1 MASQDTVSRKLVV
14 LGIPYSMDTEGLREY
29 MEKFGA
35 LDDVIV
41 LKDRSTG
48 RSRGFGYVTFSL
60 LADAQSVAQ
69 MKHTLGG
76 RQLEV
81 KTATPKEEMSKGP
94 KVSSTRIFVARV
106 PTTVTEDRF
115 KRYFGAFGNVTDCYM
130 PKGHGSNPHRNIGF
144 VTFDDAASVDKVL
157 EEPRELDGATL
168 AIDRATPKDEGP
180 RGGGGGYRGAPARP
194 FRAYPPGAMAL
205 PMSPFDFMP
214 PMAAFASAY
223 PAYPPAMLYGAPRD
237 PTYGAPPPP
246 AAPQGHGGAGGQGYG
261 GGGGGRAVHPTKIF
275 VGKLPHDATVG
286 DIREYFG
293 RFGPVEDVYLPKDSA
308 KGGHRGFCFVTFL
321 EEEVA
326 AFVAKRQHEICG
338 RTVAVERATP
348 QEGAPPPAPSSAAY
362 LSAAYAPAPSDPS
375 LGASSGP
382 RSPGGAA
389 AAAAAAQG
397 YYMAAAQQAYGQAP
411 APAAEYGQAAYNSA
425 AYGDLAGPPGTL
437 PADRGASRGDLR
449 YRPY

>member
-1 MASQDTVSRKLVV
+1 MASSEAVSRKLVV

-94 KVSSTRIFVARV
+94 KQSSTRIFVARV

-115 KRYFGAFGNVTDCYM
+115 KRYFGTFGTVTDCYM

-144 VTFDDAASVDKVL
+144 VTFEDSASVDKVL
-157 EEPRELDGATL
+157 EEPREMEGATL

-180 RGGGGGYRGAPARP
+180 RGGGGGGYRGAPARP
-194 FRAYPPGAMAL
+194 FRAYPPAAMPL
-205 PMSPFDFMP
+205 PMSPYDFMS
-214 PMAAFASAY
+214 PMAAFAAAY
-223 PAYPPAMLYGAPRD
+223 PSYPPAMLYGGAREAAA
-237 PTYGAPPPP
+237 YAAPPPP
-246 AAPQGHGGAGGQGYG
+246 AVPSQGYGAAGGQGAGGAGGS
-261 GGGGGRAVHPTKIF
+261 RAVHPTKIF
-275 VGKLPHDATVG
+275 VGKLAHDATVG
-286 DIREYFG
+286 EIRDYFS

-326 AFVAKRQHEICG
+326 AFVAKRPHEICG
-338 RTVAVERATP
+338 RPVAVERATP
-348 QEGAPPPAPSSAAY
+348 QEGAPPPAPASASY
-362 LSAAYAPAPSDPS
+362 LPSAYASGPSDPS
-375 LGASSGP
+375 LGGSSGP

-389 AAAAAAQG
+389 AAQG
-397 YYMAAAQQAYGQAP
+397 YYLAAAQQVYGQAP
-411 APAAEYGQAAYNSA
+411 APGAEYGQAPQYGSA
-425 AYGDLAGPPGTL
+425 AYGDLAGPPGTM
-437 PADRGASRGDLR
+437 PSDRGASRGDLR

>member
-180 RGGGGGYRGAPARP
+180 RGGGGGGYRGPPARP

-223 PAYPPAMLYGAPRD
+223 PAYPPAMLYGAPRE
-237 PTYGAPPPP
+237 PAYGAPPP

-286 DIREYFG
+286 EIRDYFG
-293 RFGPVEDVYLPKDSA
+293 RFGPVEDVYLPK
-308 KGGHRGFCFVTFL
+308 V
-321 EEEVA
+321 
-326 AFVAKRQHEICG
+326 
-338 RTVAVERATP
+338 
-348 QEGAPPPAPSSAAY
+348 
-362 LSAAYAPAPSDPS
+362 
-375 LGASSGP
+375 
-382 RSPGGAA
+382 
-389 AAAAAAQG
+389 
-397 YYMAAAQQAYGQAP
+397 
-411 APAAEYGQAAYNSA
+411 
-425 AYGDLAGPPGTL
+425 L
-437 PADRGASRGDLR
+437 PACDIVCV
-449 YRPY
+449 